1 MGRKSHIKYK
11 AKSIIPKKINRW
23 IRVFGDKYWQI
34 IIAIIAGIIIGK
46 YIMPMFM
53 R

>member
-1 MGRKSHIKYK
+1 MKHK
-11 AKSIIPKKINRW
+11 AESIIPKKIKQW
-23 IRVFGDKYWQI
+23 IRVFWDKYWEI
-34 IIAIIAGIIIGK
+34 IITIIAAIIIGK